1 MRATVLPSNE
11 VGDVW
16 VFKMRKPLAHG
27 VILMVSVL
35 LGGCL
40 GGIDT
45 SFQSSVPAVA
55 QEKKRHSALA
65 VARALTRVLGP
76 NGIEVRHIGPSHQV
90 LVVMNGVQGFPLGQ
104 TTLTPVMQASLD
116 KIARVL
122 NQVEYSQVLI
132 TGHTDDI
139 GSQSYNAE
147 LSRDRARM
155 MLDYLSQRGLPR
167 SHMLAIGNGKLFPV
181 ADNATEAGRAANRRM
196 EISIQLVPR

>member
-1 MRATVLPSNE
+1 M
-11 VGDVW
+11 
-16 VFKMRKPLAHG
+16 FKMRKPLAHG

-45 SFQSSVPAVA
+45 SATTSSQTVA
-55 QEKKRHSALA
+55 QDKKRHSPAA

-76 NGIEVRHIGPSHQV
+76 NGIEVRQVAQSHQV
-90 LVVMNGVQGFPLGQ
+90 MVVMKGVQGFPLGQ

-116 KIARVL
+116 RIALVL
-122 NQVEYSQVLI
+122 NQVDYSQVLI
-132 TGHTDDI
+132 TGHTDDL

-155 MLDYLSQRGLPR
+155 MVDYLSQRGMPR

-181 ADNATEAGRAANRRM
+181 ADNSTEAGRAANRRM